1 MEVKGINV
9 GLSKKEMTE
18 LASNLKKENNELKYQ
33 LEVSNWLN
41 EMYKSVLTEG
51 KFEVKNEEEL
61 YCSVDAIGMCCNI
74 FGLEQA
80 TKYAIKDLNV
90 FDNQEERGQKVY
102 FTYDA
107 KCGWFIN
114 YQNAAGIIVTL
125 KPHQLI
131 LDSHEYNLLDAFDDL
146 K

>member
-1 MEVKGINV
+1 MTKNIQKVATENAQIQDLKNQV
-9 GLSKKEMTE
+9 TE
-18 LASNLKKENNELKYQ
+18 LQFQ
-33 LEVSNWLN
+33 LDVEKWLN
-41 EMYKSVLTEG
+41 QMYKSVLTEG
-51 KFEVKNEEEL
+51 KFEVTDEVQL
-61 YCSVDAIGMCCNI
+61 YRCVYAMGMCCNLVG
-74 FGLEQA
+74 FEQA

-107 KCGWFIN
+107 KCGWYIN
-114 YQNAAGIIVTL
+114 YQNANGIVVTM

-131 LDSHEYNLLDAFDDL
+131 LDSHQYNLLDAIDDL

>member
-1 MEVKGINV
+1 MNKNIQDFQNQVTK
-9 GLSKKEMTE
+9 LQF
-18 LASNLKKENNELKYQ
+18 Q

-51 KFEVKNEEEL
+51 KFEVKDEVQL
-61 YCSVDAIGMCCNI
+61 YRSVYAIGMCCNV
-74 FGLEQA
+74 FEQA
-80 TKYAIKDLNV
+80 TKYAIDDLNV

-114 YQNAAGIIVTL
+114 YQNVNGIVVTM

>member
-1 MEVKGINV
+1 MKKNIQEVATENAQIQDFQNQV
-9 GLSKKEMTE
+9 TE
-18 LASNLKKENNELKYQ
+18 LQFQ
-33 LEVSNWLN
+33 LDVEKWLN

-51 KFEVKNEEEL
+51 KFEVKDEVQL
-61 YCSVDAIGMCCNI
+61 YRSVYAIGMCCNV
-74 FGLEQA
+74 FEQA
-80 TKYAIKDLNV
+80 TKYAIDDLNV

-102 FTYDA
+102 FTYDI
-107 KCGWFIN
+107 KDGWYIN
-114 YQNAAGIIVTL
+114 YKNAAGIIVTL

>member
-1 MEVKGINV
+1 MTNEV
-9 GLSKKEMTE
+9 E
-18 LASNLKKENNELKYQ
+18 NLKKENVELQFQ
-33 LEVSNWLN
+33 LDVEKWLN

-51 KFEVKNEEEL
+51 KFEVKDEVQL
-61 YCSVDAIGMCCNI
+61 YRSVYAIGMCCNV
-74 FGLEQA
+74 FEQA

-114 YQNAAGIIVTL
+114 YQNVNGIVVTM

>member
-1 MEVKGINV
+1 MEIKGINL
-9 GLSKKEMTE
+9 GLPKKELTA
-18 LASNLKKENNELKYQ
+18 LASNLKKENVELQFQ
-33 LEVSNWLN
+33 LDVEKWLN

-51 KFEVKNEEEL
+51 KFEVKDEVQL
-61 YCSVDAIGMCCNI
+61 YRSVYAIGMCCNV
-74 FGLEQA
+74 FEQA

-102 FTYDA
+102 FTYDI
-107 KCGWFIN
+107 KDGWYIN
-114 YQNAAGIIVTL
+114 YKNAAGIIVTL

>member
-1 MEVKGINV
+1 MNTNIQDFQNQV
-9 GLSKKEMTE
+9 TE
-18 LASNLKKENNELKYQ
+18 LQFQ

-41 EMYKSVLTEG
+41 EMYQSVLNEG
-51 KFEVKNEEEL
+51 KFEVKDEVQL
-61 YCSVDAIGMCCNI
+61 YRCVYAIGMCCNI
-74 FGLEQA
+74 FEQA
-80 TKYAIKDLNV
+80 TKYAIEDLNV

-114 YQNAAGIIVTL
+114 YQNAAGMVVTM

>member
-1 MEVKGINV
+1 MNTNIQDCQNQVTNLQFQLEV
-9 GLSKKEMTE
+9 
-18 LASNLKKENNELKYQ
+18 SNDLLQFQ

-51 KFEVKNEEEL
+51 KFEVKNDEEL
-61 YCSVDAIGMCCNI
+61 YRSVDAIGMCCNI

-80 TKYAIKDLNV
+80 TQYGIKDLNV

-107 KCGWFIN
+107 KCGWYIN
-114 YQNAAGIIVTL
+114 YQNAAGMVVTM

>member
-1 MEVKGINV
+1 MEIKGINL
-9 GLSKKEMTE
+9 GLPKKELTA
-18 LASNLKKENNELKYQ
+18 LASNLKKENVELQFQ
-33 LEVSNWLN
+33 LDVEKWLN

-51 KFEVKNEEEL
+51 KFEVKDEVQL
-61 YCSVDAIGMCCNI
+61 YRSVYAIGMCCNV
-74 FGLEQA
+74 FEQA

-114 YQNAAGIIVTL
+114 YQNVNGIVVTM